1 MRRKTWLMPFVVVA
15 ALLAGATSAE
25 AAKTLY
31 PPQAG
36 ARDLNSGAA
45 GWVGS
50 SSSEGLCV
58 PLVLCP
64 AITNSVPSSGGQDD
78 SGYLDTSLGSLL
90 GVGATSI
97 GTFTGPEFT
106 YDGVKGEEPNVLE
119 VDLVRKADVEALL
132 SVAGNSATFSVRL
145 VDTSGGAD
153 VTAIP
158 DSSLAGATSFSR
170 VPSGKID
177 PSDLKVGHTYRIEI
191 STRFETGTTVVPGGM
206 AGYDNVVLKART
218 TGRDGNG
225 GHGGHG
231 GNGGNGQNGQNGLS
245 GADAAGGVIA
255 NKVRIKGKFVVVK
268 VKCSRHSAKRKC
280 KSKLNARLSRKG
292 PQVTSTQ
299 RARVKSG
306 RADKVKLRIKGKYR
320 DDIKGVKRLTI
331 KRKTRVAG
339 KVKTTYKSAKV
350 KG

>member
-1 MRRKTWLMPFVVVA
+1 M
-15 ALLAGATSAE
+15 
-25 AAKTLY
+25 
-31 PPQAG
+31 
-36 ARDLNSGAA
+36 
-45 GWVGS
+45 
-50 SSSEGLCV
+50 

-64 AITNSVPSSGGQDD
+64 AITNSVPSSGGKDG

-106 YDGVKGEEPNVLE
+106 YDGVKGDEPDAVQL
-119 VDLVRKADVEALL
+119 DLVRKADVEALL
-132 SVAGNSATFSVRL
+132 SVAGNSATFSVKL
-145 VDTSGGAD
+145 VDSSGGAD

-158 DSSLAGATSFSR
+158 ASSLAGATSFTK
-170 VPSGKID
+170 VPSAEID
-177 PSDLKVGHTYRIEI
+177 PSDLKTRAHLPDRDQHAVRIRGKP
-191 STRFETGTTVVPGGM
+191 SCPAGWPATTTSSS
-206 AGYDNVVLKART
+206 RR
-218 TGRDGNG
+218 GRPSAAAVTAS
-225 GHGGHG
+225 
-231 GNGGNGQNGQNGLS
+231 NGQNGANGAN

-255 NKVRIKGKFVVVK
+255 NKVKIKGKFVVVK

-299 RARVKSG
+299 QARVKSG

-320 DDIKGVKRLTI
+320 DDLKGVKRLTI

>member
-1 MRRKTWLMPFVVVA
+1 MCRKTWLTPLVIA
-15 ALLAGATSAE
+15 ALLAGASSAE

-31 PPQAG
+31 PSQAG

-64 AITNSVPSSGGQDD
+64 AITNSVPSSGGKNG

-106 YDGVKGEEPNVLE
+106 YDGAGGEKPDAVQ

-132 SVAGNSATFSVRL
+132 SVAGNSATFSVKL
-145 VDTSGGAD
+145 VDSSGGAD

-158 DSSLAGATSFSR
+158 SSSLAGATSFTK
-170 VPSGKID
+170 VPSAEID
-177 PSDLKVGHTYRIEI
+177 PSDLKLGHTYQIQI
-191 STRFETGTTVVPGGM
+191 STRFESGAALLPGGT
-206 AGYDNVVLKART
+206 AGYDNVALKART
-218 TGRDGNG
+218 TGRRG
-225 GHGGHG
+225 GH
-231 GNGGNGQNGQNGLS
+231 NGQNGANGAN
-245 GADAAGGVIA
+245 GANTANAAGGVIA

-320 DDIKGVKRLTI
+320 DDLKGVKRLTI

-339 KVKTTYKSAKV
+339 KVKTTYKSARV

>member
-1 MRRKTWLMPFVVVA
+1 MRRKTWLTPLIVA
-15 ALLAGATSAE
+15 AVMLAGATSAE

-36 ARDLNSGAA
+36 ARDLNAGAA
-45 GWVGS
+45 GWVGT

-64 AITNSVPSSGGQDD
+64 AITNSVPSSGGQGD
-78 SGYLDTSLGSLL
+78 SGYLDTSLASLL

-106 YDGVKGEEPNVLE
+106 YDGVEGNDPDVVQL
-119 VDLVRKADVEALL
+119 DLVRKADVEALL
-132 SVAGNSATFSVRL
+132 SVAGNSATFSVKL

-158 DSSLAGATSFSR
+158 ASSLAGATSFSR
-170 VPSGKID
+170 VPAGKID
-177 PSDLKVGHTYRIEI
+177 PSDLKIGHTYQIEI
-191 STRFETGTTVVPGGM
+191 STRFESGTTLLPGGM

-218 TGRDGNG
+218 TGR
-225 GHGGHG
+225 G
-231 GNGGNGQNGQNGLS
+231 GNGGDGGNGGTGGDGDNGNNGQNA
-245 GADAAGGVIA
+245 ADAAGGVIA

-268 VKCSRHSAKRKC
+268 VRCSRHSAKRKC

-292 PQVTSTQ
+292 PKVTSTQ
-299 RARVKSG
+299 RARVRSG
-306 RADKVKLRIKGKYR
+306 RADKVKLRIRGKYR
-320 DDIKGVKRLTI
+320 DDLKGVKRLTI

-339 KVKTTYKSAKV
+339 KVKTTYKRAKV

>member
-1 MRRKTWLMPFVVVA
+1 MRRKTWLMPLVVAA
-15 ALLAGATSAE
+15 ALLAGTSSAE

-58 PLVLCP
+58 PLLLCP
-64 AITNSVPSSGGQDD
+64 EITNSVPSSGGQDD

-97 GTFTGPEFT
+97 GTFTGPEFE
-106 YDGVKGEEPNVLE
+106 YDGVKGEEPDVLE

-132 SVAGNSATFSVRL
+132 SVAGNSATFTVKL

-153 VTAIP
+153 VEAI
-158 DSSLAGATSFSR
+158 SATSLAGATSFSR
-170 VPSGKID
+170 VPAGRID
-177 PSDLKVGHTYRIEI
+177 PSDLKIGHTYRIEI
-191 STRFETGTTVVPGGM
+191 NTRFETGTTVLPGGM

-218 TGRDGNG
+218 TGDR
-225 GHGGHG
+225 G
-231 GNGGNGQNGQNGLS
+231 GNGGNGGNGSNGHNGSNGQTA
-245 GADAAGGVIA
+245 ADAAGGVIA
-255 NKVRIKGKFVVVK
+255 NEVKIKGKFVVVK

-292 PQVTSTQ
+292 PKVTSTQ

-306 RADKVKLRIKGKYR
+306 RADKVKLRIRGKYR
-320 DDIKGVKRLTI
+320 DDVKSVKRLTI